1 MSEEMLPLSLRGTVS
16 HGDKRGRVLGFPTA
30 NLNGETPCEMAFGVY
45 ASTTRIPG
53 RGDRAYPS
61 VTSYG
66 NRPTFDGFDTRIE
79 THILDFNE
87 DIYGQE
93 IEVELVAFIR
103 PELRFTNIET
113 LIEAIHGDIAA
124 VRNIKTATSDQGR
137 GVAQ

>member
-1 MSEEMLPLSLRGTVS
+1 MTKEMLPLALRGRVS

-30 NLNGETPCEMAFGVY
+30 NLNGETPRAMAFGVY

-53 RGDRAYPS
+53 RERAYPS

-66 NRPTFDGFDTRIE
+66 TRPTFDGFDTRIE

-87 DIYGQE
+87 DIYGQD
-93 IEVELVAFIR
+93 IEVELVEFIR
-103 PELRFTNIET
+103 PELRFKSVEA

-124 VRNIKTATSDQGR
+124 ARSITNPSNEQGR
-137 GVAQ
+137 GVTQ